1 MDPMSEH
8 TKLFA
13 RAAARYEPPD
23 LPMNDLLKRR
33 DRERRNQRIAAGVV
47 GIAVFVAAIWIVMS
61 GLSLDR
67 SQTSVVPG
75 GDVTGPAVETGP
87 AVTQPPVAGPATG
100 EPHVVGIGSCS
111 DGASSRLVLTLNQGV
126 RIDVSFE
133 IHRSPTGDA
142 WRISIRRNG
151 TLFFRRTKTANDS
164 GDVESHPPWFMGMD
178 GRFRAR
184 AIDRSTSEVCW
195 AHATI

>member
-1 MDPMSEH
+1 MMSDPRS
-8 TKLFA
+8 
-13 RAAARYEPPD
+13 
-23 LPMNDLLKRR
+23 LLERESRRFIQQDGAFERLVRRR
-33 DRERRNQRIAAGVV
+33 DRKRRNQRITAGVV

-61 GLSLDR
+61 DSSLDR

-75 GDVTGPAVETGP
+75 GDVTGPAMETGP
-87 AVTQPPVAGPATG
+87 AVTQPPVAGQATG
-100 EPHVVGIGSCS
+100 EPHAVGIGSCS
-111 DGASSRLVLTLNQGV
+111 DGASSRLVLTLNQGL

-133 IHRSPTGDA
+133 IHRSPTGNA

-164 GDVESHPPWFMGMD
+164 GDVEAHPPWFMGRD
-178 GRFRAR
+178 GRFRGR
-184 AIDRSTSEVCW
+184 AIDRSTGEVCW

>member
-1 MDPMSEH
+1 MIDERE
-8 TKLFA
+8 LLEQAVRRF
-13 RAAARYEPPD
+13 EPEPG
-23 LPMNDLLKRR
+23 LTERIYHRR
-33 DRERRNQRIAAGVV
+33 DRKRRNQRIAAGVV
-47 GIAVFVAAIWIVMS
+47 GIAVFVAAVWIVTS
-61 GLSLDR
+61 GRSLDR
-67 SQTSVVPG
+67 SASSVVPA
-75 GDVTGPAVETGP
+75 GDNTAPAVETGP

-100 EPHVVGIGSCS
+100 EPHVVGIGSCNDS
-111 DGASSRLVLTLNQGV
+111 ASSRLVLTLNQGL

-142 WRISIRRNG
+142 WRISMRRNG

-164 GDVESHPPWFMGMD
+164 GDVEAHPPWFMGRD

-184 AIDRSTSEVCW
+184 AVDRSTGEVCW